1 MRKRNL
7 LGVAGVVFGLLLT
20 PLWCSATKWSD
31 FSKTP
36 HLSGRSPLSSH
47 ALPFSFEQ
55 VLSYFDDVFGKPAYK
70 VHDNTFVYIEGNVPD
85 ESVTIA
91 VSATERKIA
100 VTLVANGD
108 WGINYIREFFE
119 APFLLQSESE
129 QLYGLLDANPGT
141 HAATLGRFDVEI
153 HVLETPQWI
162 VIAAEFG
169 PPGSYE
175 FPLVRQGD
183 TNQL

>member
-7 LGVAGVVFGLLLT
+7 LGVAAVVFALLLT
-20 PLWCSATKWSD
+20 SLWCTATKWSD
-31 FSKTP
+31 LSKAP
-36 HLSGRSPLSSH
+36 HSSGRSPLSSH

-70 VHDNTFVYIEGNVPD
+70 VHDNTFVYIEGNAPD

-91 VSATERKIA
+91 VCATERNIA

-119 APFLLQSESE
+119 APFFLRPESE
-129 QLYGLLDANPGT
+129 QLYALLDAKRGAR
-141 HAATLGRFDVEI
+141 AAAFGRFDVK
-153 HVLETPQWI
+153 
-162 VIAAEFG
+162 IAVFKTRESIMIRAEFG
-169 PPGSYE
+169 PSGS
-175 FPLVRQGD
+175 
-183 TNQL
+183 